1 LGRAEYVG
9 DGHTSQEAGRC
20 DRYGPPDGHLPRGG
34 APARVSPNRAATTD
48 AGKPM
53 RSILTII
60 DIVLNLYMWCLII
73 TAILSWLSYGG
84 VLNTRNRFV
93 YAISDFLYRI
103 TEPALR
109 PIRRVVPTV
118 GGIDLSPLV
127 LILVIHL
134 LRMLLQEY
142 GGLLV

>member
-1 LGRAEYVG
+1 
-9 DGHTSQEAGRC
+9 
-20 DRYGPPDGHLPRGG
+20 
-34 APARVSPNRAATTD
+34 
-48 AGKPM
+48 M

-73 TAILSWLSYGG
+73 AAILSWLSYGG

-93 YAISDFLYRI
+93 YAVSDFLYRI

-109 PIRRVVPTV
+109 PIRRVVPTIS
-118 GGIDLSPLV
+118 GIDLSPLV